1 MNDIIKSFKFSCENV
16 ELTLNIK
23 KEINRGSIKMFIDG
37 DLVSNNTELKL
48 TTSTNISSLNFNLSY
63 QNKSFFWMSYNKW
76 KGMRWE
82 CYSNETKYAYYR
94 NLDEMRKEYIKQRE
108 FVCIISNY
116 FYHSLNKYKEMKLL
130 YETQIEEIYSD
141 E

>member
-37 DLVSNNTELKL
+37 DLVSNNNELKL

-76 KGMRWE
+76 K
-82 CYSNETKYAYYR
+82 
-94 NLDEMRKEYIKQRE
+94 
-108 FVCIISNY
+108 
-116 FYHSLNKYKEMKLL
+116 
-130 YETQIEEIYSD
+130 
-141 E
+141 